1 MTGPYPP
8 PAAAPAN
15 DRTNLWGWLGIV
27 IGLLC
32 CGILGIIFG
41 VLSLQE
47 ARKHGKPQTL
57 GWIAIAVSALNII
70 AGGVLRAT
78 GNFPGQ

>member
-1 MTGPYPP
+1 
-8 PAAAPAN
+8 
-15 DRTNLWGWLGIV
+15 
-27 IGLLC
+27 
-32 CGILGIIFG
+32 
-41 VLSLQE
+41 
-47 ARKHGKPQTL
+47 L